1 MLNCNFT
8 TSELG
13 VREHFEL
20 IEYNPNTATQE
31 KKAAYKANVNVHG
44 TVPSLVTPEGQVLT
58 EATAICVYIANIYKR
73 LMPDHKER
81 PNYYT

>member
-58 EATAICVYIANIYKR
+58 EGVAICLYIADLYQK
-73 LMPDHKER
+73 LLPSKKER
-81 PNYYT
+81 SNYYK